1 MAGQM
6 LPEAFWFPDSR
17 LRTCMATSIE
27 HTIRPASFQF
37 EAGAGPA
44 DEESPLRTRMEPPGL
59 PRRDGIPVEPAE
71 NEALELLLA
80 LESRERGTHLHS
92 LRVQAFAMV
101 LGECCG
107 YRGAALAQLG
117 YGALLH
123 DVGKIL
129 IPDSLLL
136 KPGRLS
142 EQEMRIVQQHPSR
155 GYQFLW
161 RFPHLR
167 EAAVLALCHHER
179 MDGAGYPLRLCGQEI
194 PLGARI
200 TMVADALD
208 VILSGRSYSPARSL
222 AAAHA
227 EILRCAGTQFD
238 QDVVDVFLQVPDEQW
253 RCFQERVSFPM
264 EHSASL
270 LPALP

>member
-1 MAGQM
+1 
-6 LPEAFWFPDSR
+6 
-17 LRTCMATSIE
+17 MATPIE
-27 HTIRPASFQF
+27 HITGPAISPFG
-37 EAGAGPA
+37 AAAGPP
-44 DEESPLRTRMEPPGL
+44 DDGSPMRTLAEL
-59 PRRDGIPVEPAE
+59 PE
-71 NEALELLLA
+71 NEALALLLA

-107 YRGAALAQLG
+107 YRGADLAQLG
-117 YGALLH
+117 HGALLH
-123 DVGKIL
+123 DIGKIL

-155 GYQFLW
+155 GYQFLG

-167 EAAVLALCHHER
+167 EAAVVALCHHER
-179 MDGAGYPLRLCGQEI
+179 MDGAGYPLRLHGQEI
-194 PLGARI
+194 PLSARI

-222 AAAHA
+222 AAAQA
-227 EILRCAGTQFD
+227 EMLCCAGTQFD
-238 QDVVDVFLQVPDEQW
+238 PDVVDVFLQVCDEQW
-253 RCFQERVSFPM
+253 KGVYQNCTSRAACST
-264 EHSASL
+264 AS